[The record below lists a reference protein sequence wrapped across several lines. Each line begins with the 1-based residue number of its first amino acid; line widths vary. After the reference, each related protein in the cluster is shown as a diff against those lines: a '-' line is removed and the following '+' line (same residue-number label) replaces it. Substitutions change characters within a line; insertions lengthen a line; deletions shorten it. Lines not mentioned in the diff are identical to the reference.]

1 MAACQLLVQD
11 VGCRRAENSIKGPV
25 FPVVFFW
32 GVGFPILT
40 IFLAIC
46 SILELEDAISV
57 VFAAFL
63 SSKLSFS
70 MEFAIFFGAIC
81 SILELEAAMSTAF
94 AAFVSQ
100 NLSCR
105 TVHGTW

>member
-11 VGCRRAENSIKGPV
+11 VGCRRAENFIKGPV
-25 FPVVFFW
+25 FPFYFL

-46 SILELEDAISV
+46 SILELE
-57 VFAAFL
+57 
-63 SSKLSFS
+63 
-70 MEFAIFFGAIC
+70 
-81 SILELEAAMSTAF
+81 AAMSTAL
-94 AAFVSQ
+94 AAFLSQ
-100 NLSCR
+100 NLSFR